1 MTTVEDG
8 EVIGNESNT
17 AALIR
22 ASAAK
27 RSLTVKLIAG
37 FLSRMQRE
45 WNAQSQRWPLW
56 SAVFFGGGC
65 ATYFAFGTEPP
76 FWPLIFIAFLLFSL
90 WFSARLMGA
99 GRAITLPLLMLACF
113 GGGLAVAKMRS
124 DAVAA
129 PIAPAMAKPTLVE
142 AYVIDVDS
150 PGARGH
156 RVVLAPVRIRGLE
169 PSQIPLRLRATVKG
183 DPPRP
188 GEAVS
193 IFGLIN
199 PPPAPASPGTYDFGR
214 MAWFQSM
221 GGVLFGLTETRD
233 ATLAPPPFQVRLE
246 MRINAIR
253 FALAERLVERLGRQ
267 QGGIAAAMVTG
278 HETWI
283 GEDDLQAMRD
293 SGLAHI
299 LSISGLHM
307 AVVGGFVFFLFRL
320 LIAMCPW
327 LALRV
332 SGKKLA
338 ACAGLIAV
346 GAYLVLSGAPPPAER
361 AAITASIAFGAILL
375 DRKAIS
381 MRALATAA
389 IVVLLMQ
396 PEAVVTPGF
405 QMSFAATAAL
415 VALAEVWPRR
425 IKEIN
430 TPWPIAALQRGAS
443 WAGAAIAASFVAG
456 MATGPFV
463 MHHFNRTSVYG
474 LVANMASAP
483 LADLVML
490 PALALGAALEPL
502 GLGAPFLWVA
512 GQGVQ
517 VMLAIGHWAAGL
529 PGAVQTMASAPAH
542 ALPLAFI
549 GVLFMCLWR
558 GWIRL
563 LGLPLACAVL
573 LWPRPDPP
581 ALWIGDS
588 ATNAA
593 WVEDGTA
600 TVFRPVRAF
609 ASNMWAQRWDLE
621 LQPRD
626 KSQWK
631 CGRTHC
637 AKLEGTTP
645 VALWWGR
652 ASPEL
657 DKLSAM
663 CATAQVVAVRSVVMQ
678 LPENCKDR
686 LVLDGQD
693 FAERGAVE
701 LWREGEGWRAR
712 WVRDTRGE
720 RPWSRWGDPDYQ

>member
-1 MTTVEDG
+1 
-8 EVIGNESNT
+8 
-17 AALIR
+17 
-22 ASAAK
+22 
-27 RSLTVKLIAG
+27 
-37 FLSRMQRE
+37 
-45 WNAQSQRWPLW
+45 
-56 SAVFFGGGC
+56 
-65 ATYFAFGTEPP
+65 
-76 FWPLIFIAFLLFSL
+76 LLFSL
-90 WFSARLMGA
+90 WFSARLLGA

-129 PIAPAMAKPTLVE
+129 PIAPAMTKPTLVE

-169 PSQIPLRLRATVKG
+169 PSQIPLRIRATVKG

-233 ATLAPPPFQVRLE
+233 ASLAPPPFPVRLE

-253 FALAERLVERLGRQ
+253 FSLAERLVARLGQQ

-283 GEDDLQAMRD
+283 GESDLQAMRD

-332 SGKKLA
+332 SGKKVA
-338 ACAGLIAV
+338 ACAGLVAV

-361 AAITASIAFGAILL
+361 AAVTASIAFGAILL

-389 IVVLLMQ
+389 IVVLVMQ

-405 QMSFAATAAL
+405 QMSFSATAAL

-430 TPWPIAALQRGAS
+430 TPWPIAALQRAVS
-443 WAGAAIAASFVAG
+443 WAGAAVAASFVAG

-483 LADLVML
+483 LADMVML

-502 GLGAPFLWVA
+502 GLGGPFLWVA

-517 VMLAIGHWAAGL
+517 WMLTIGHWAAQL
-529 PGAVQTMASAPAH
+529 PGAVKTMAGAPPQ
-542 ALPLAFI
+542 ALPIAFVGI
-549 GVLFMCLWR
+549 LIICLWR
-558 GWIRL
+558 GWLRL

-573 LWPRPDPP
+573 LWPRETPPDI
-581 ALWIGDS
+581 WIGDS

-593 WVEDGTA
+593 WVSGDQA
-600 TVFRPVRAF
+600 TVFRTVRAF
-609 ASNMWAQRWDLE
+609 SSEIWAQRWDLE
-621 LQPRD
+621 RVPRD
-626 KSQWK
+626 KAAWK

-637 AKLEGTTP
+637 AALEATAP

-652 ASPEL
+652 ASPAA
-657 DKLSAM
+657 DKLSQM
-663 CATAQVVAVRSVVMQ
+663 CLTAEVVAVRAVVHQ
-678 LPENCKDR
+678 LPQECANR

-701 LWREGEGWRAR
+701 LWRDGTGWRAR
-712 WVRDTRGE
+712 WVRDARGI